1 MDYSFKNYTGTAIIN
16 AFQKSLN
23 ESYRK
28 PNKTWGDKGNK
39 FYNRSMN
46 SWPHYSDIEICW
58 THNEEKSV
66 IAEIFIRTLKNKIYE
81 FMTSVLKMCVLIN

>member
-46 SWPHYSDIEICW
+46 SWPHYSDIEIC
-58 THNEEKSV
+58 
-66 IAEIFIRTLKNKIYE
+66 
-81 FMTSVLKMCVLIN
+81 